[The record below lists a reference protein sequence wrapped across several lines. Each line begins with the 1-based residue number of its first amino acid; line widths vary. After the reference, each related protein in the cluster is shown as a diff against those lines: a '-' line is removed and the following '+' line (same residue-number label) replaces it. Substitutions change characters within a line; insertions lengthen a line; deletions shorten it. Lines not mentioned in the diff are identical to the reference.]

1 MKKLTAIVCLMLI
14 CALLFCGCTNNKV
27 TPTPTP
33 MVTNSPEVV
42 SPAPTD
48 EDADIL
54 PNRDKGVIDENE
66 SPNNENIPEE
76 SPAVSP
82 VA

>member
-14 CALLFCGCTNNKV
+14 YALLFCGCTTNKV
-27 TPTPTP
+27 TPSP

-42 SPAPTD
+42 SPTPTD
-48 EDADIL
+48 EDVDVL
-54 PNRDKGVIDENE
+54 PDGDKGVIDENV
-66 SPNNENIPEE
+66 SPKNGNTSEV

-82 VA
+82 AA